1 VAVSVD
7 DDVVDPSLCGDG
19 TATSRAG
26 YFDLTGSTDNDGSK
40 NYYFWMFDSK
50 HAVSTDPVV
59 LWLTGGPG
67 CSSVLALLSEN
78 GPCTVN
84 PDGQGTTNN
93 PYAWHQNATVIWLDQ
108 PAGVGFSYGEEN
120 DGNVDMV
127 GEGAWLCARVALN
140 CEAQL
145 PLTVLLLLVWA
156 FDCLLPL
163 LPPPPLPQT
172 PFSFCR
178 RS

>member
-1 VAVSVD
+1 MSVD
-7 DDVVDPSLCGDG
+7 DDVVDPTLCGDG

-40 NYYFWMFDSK
+40 NYYFWMYESK
-50 HAVSTDPVV
+50 HNVATDPVV

-84 PDGQGTTNN
+84 PDGASTTSN
-93 PYAWHQNATVIWLDQ
+93 PYAWNQNATVIWLDQ

-120 DGNVDMV
+120 DSNVDMV
-127 GEGAWLCARVALN
+127 GEGELASSWFLLVAFRCHFPRYVLFHSH
-140 CEAQL
+140 
-145 PLTVLLLLVWA
+145 PLSFVSLLILLLSK
-156 FDCLLPL
+156 
-163 LPPPPLPQT
+163 T
-172 PFSFCR
+172 
-178 RS
+178 

>member
-1 VAVSVD
+1 MVSGSLATYTSVPKVAVSVD

-40 NYYFWMFDSK
+40 NYFFWMFDSK

-127 GEGAWLCARVALN
+127 GEGAWLCARVA
-140 CEAQL
+140 
-145 PLTVLLLLVWA
+145 
-156 FDCLLPL
+156 
-163 LPPPPLPQT
+163 
-172 PFSFCR
+172 
-178 RS
+178 